1 MAGRRWQDGANLML
15 GLWLFVSPWF
25 LSPWML
31 GYEATTAARNAY
43 ALGAGLMLFAVLAAY
58 MPKAWEE
65 VINTLLG
72 VWLVVSPFV
81 LQFSAMRTVALH
93 TVIVGILATSFAIWA
108 MFSDKAFY
116 NRWHSAR
123 RWG

>member
-58 MPKAWEE
+58 LWVVFAADSLHGWLRPGATKGEAVDLEE
-65 VINTLLG
+65 VPG
-72 VWLVVSPFV
+72 
-81 LQFSAMRTVALH
+81 
-93 TVIVGILATSFAIWA
+93 
-108 MFSDKAFY
+108 
-116 NRWHSAR
+116 
-123 RWG
+123 